1 MRQLPRRLLS
11 FALAP
16 LILSNAAVASQC
28 TMVLEMRCVWCTT
41 YGRVLEWRVEYEVR
55 STPPRAARPRRRIL
69 VAAGGE
75 KPPKVLCK
83 SRHTTFFL
91 TRSASS

>member
-41 YGRVLEWRVEYEVR
+41 YGRVLGHSQFDAASRGF
-55 STPPRAARPRRRIL
+55 ST
-69 VAAGGE
+69 
-75 KPPKVLCK
+75 
-83 SRHTTFFL
+83 
-91 TRSASS
+91 SASPIVTAYG